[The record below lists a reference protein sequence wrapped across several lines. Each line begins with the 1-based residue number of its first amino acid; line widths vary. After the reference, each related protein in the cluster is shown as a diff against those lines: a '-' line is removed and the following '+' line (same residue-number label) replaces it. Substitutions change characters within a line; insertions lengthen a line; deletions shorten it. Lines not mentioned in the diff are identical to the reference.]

1 MKRSIRDYFVALLLA
16 IVVFAVVGV
25 FLIQAAESLMS
36 DVVTKIGSEESPVE
50 QVTEEGEE
58 PEENFDFGFAPEQKD
73 KTVTFLLVG
82 LDYSREN
89 ADAIFLVG
97 INSDK
102 KQATVALVPSDTEIV
117 EGTNKH
123 KLGALYGSRGL
134 NFFKTAIQD
143 EVGVQVDYYAAM
155 PMSALTN
162 LIDILGGI
170 EYKVPCT
177 MYYYDPY
184 QNLKINLAAGEQK
197 LTGDQ
202 ALQMLC
208 YRGYDDGIT
217 GREDTQLG
225 FVRSFCVTF
234 LTPSNLSR
242 AKSILNNMYYNCETD
257 FSETTYREL
266 GEMMFNVSSYAQTYT
281 RIPGSRGEEF
291 YVVNTKRSKSMFE
304 IYQ

>member
-1 MKRSIRDYFVALLLA
+1 
-16 IVVFAVVGV
+16 
-25 FLIQAAESLMS
+25 
-36 DVVTKIGSEESPVE
+36 
-50 QVTEEGEE
+50 
-58 PEENFDFGFAPEQKD
+58 
-73 KTVTFLLVG
+73 
-82 LDYSREN
+82 
-89 ADAIFLVG
+89 
-97 INSDK
+97 
-102 KQATVALVPSDTEIV
+102 
-117 EGTNKH
+117 
-123 KLGALYGSRGL
+123 
-134 NFFKTAIQD
+134 
-143 EVGVQVDYYAAM
+143 
-155 PMSALTN
+155 
-162 LIDILGGI
+162 
-170 EYKVPCT
+170 
-177 MYYYDPY
+177 
-184 QNLKINLAAGEQK
+184 
-197 LTGDQ
+197 
-202 ALQMLC
+202 MLC